1 MKLSLRPDVS
11 RLLLAF
17 FLLFVLFLSSA
28 YLGGPLKGLYYFY
41 AAFLC
46 LDFLHLAWSVR
57 RIYQYQSFSTS
68 SPVRGQAVE
77 YQLTLHNQSLVPGCR
92 TRFALTELD
101 AFRQESRADLDRDF
115 FLGSDS
121 FHNRGYTLHC
131 LFRGVY
137 ALGLSNMQLMDML
150 SLVTATLPV
159 VPETL
164 HVLPRLV
171 ELKSCRL
178 YTGSESDPADQPAD
192 GGLEDYTRFR
202 DLGEY
207 FPGANVRHLDWKRS
221 AAWGRPVIR
230 RFDCSAS
237 LGLSIYLDRKHT
249 GPDCPEEREADD
261 CSIEIALAASL
272 FYLRQQVPVHI
283 RMADGF
289 VHLDSDESPFHQF
302 LLSTVHI
309 RFAGPAEPW
318 GDLIGE
324 LEQDRRSGTLPTS
337 TVLGIFRRF
346 DHQSL
351 RFLEDC
357 SNQQERTM
365 AVIITTL
372 LDQSTIQQIQSY
384 RIAHRLEDRLF
395 LVRHSASIRDE
406 LS

>member
-46 LDFLHLAWSVR
+46 IDFLHLAWSVR
-57 RIYQYQSFSTS
+57 NIYHYQNFSTS
-68 SPVRGQAVE
+68 IPVRGQTVE

-92 TRFALTELD
+92 TRFALTKLD
-101 AFRQESRADLDRDF
+101 AVRQEFRADLDRDF
-115 FLGSDS
+115 FLGSDN
-121 FHNRGYTLHC
+121 FHNRDYTLHC

-137 ALGLSNMQLMDML
+137 ALGLSNIQLMDML
-150 SLVTATLPV
+150 SLATATLPV
-159 VPETL
+159 IPETL
-164 HVLPRLV
+164 HILPRLV

-178 YTGSESDPADQPAD
+178 YTGSEADPADQPAD
-192 GGLEDYTRFR
+192 GAIEDYTRFR

-207 FPGANVRHLDWKRS
+207 SPGANVRHLDWKRF

-230 RFDCSAS
+230 RFDSSAS

-249 GPDCPEEREADD
+249 GPDCPEEREVDD
-261 CSIEIALAASL
+261 CSIEVALAASL
-272 FYLRQQVPVHI
+272 FHLRLQVPVHI
-283 RMADGF
+283 RLEDGF
-289 VHLDSDESPFHQF
+289 VHLDSDGLPFQQF

-309 RFAGPAEPW
+309 RFAGAAEPG

-324 LEQDRRSGTLPTS
+324 FEQDRRSGTLPTS

-351 RFLEDC
+351 SFLEDC
-357 SNQQERTM
+357 SNQQGRTM
-365 AVIITTL
+365 AVVITTL
-372 LDQSTIQQIQSY
+372 LDQTAIQEIQSY
-384 RIAHRLEDRLF
+384 RMAHRLEDRLF
-395 LVRHSASIRDE
+395 LVRGSASIRDD

>member
-1 MKLSLRPDVS
+1 MKPSLRPDVS

-28 YLGGPLKGLYYFY
+28 YLGGSLKGLYYFY
-41 AAFLC
+41 VAFLC
-46 LDFLHLAWSVR
+46 IDFLHLAWSVR
-57 RIYQYQSFSTS
+57 HFYHYQNFSTS
-68 SPVRGQAVE
+68 SPVRGQTIE
-77 YQLTLHNQSLVPGCR
+77 YRLTLHNQSLVPGCR
-92 TRFALTELD
+92 TRFALAKLD
-101 AFRQESRADLDRDF
+101 TFSKDATVEQDRDF

-121 FHNRGYTLHC
+121 FHNRDYTLHC

-137 ALGLSNMQLMDML
+137 ATGLSHIQLMDML
-150 SLVTATLPV
+150 SLASVQLPV

-171 ELKSCRL
+171 ELKNCRL
-178 YTGSESDPADQPAD
+178 FLGRESDLADQPAD
-192 GGLEDYTRFR
+192 GRLEDYSRFR

-230 RFDCSAS
+230 RFDSSGAP
-237 LGLSIYLDRKHT
+237 GLSIYLDRTHSAS
-249 GPDCPEEREADD
+249 DSPEEREVDD

-283 RMADGF
+283 RLEDGF
-289 VHLDSDESPFHQF
+289 VHLDDDESSFHQF

-309 RFAGPAEPW
+309 RFAGAAEPA
-318 GDLIGE
+318 GNLIE
-324 LEQDRRSGTLPTS
+324 EFDQDRRAGTLPTT

-346 DHQSL
+346 DHQILS
-351 RFLEDC
+351 FLDDHD
-357 SNQQERTM
+357 SQQESTM
-365 AVIITTL
+365 AVVITTS
-372 LDQSTIQQIQSY
+372 LDETAIQQILAY
-384 RIAHRLEDRLF
+384 RMAHRLEDRLF
-395 LVRHSASIRDE
+395 LVHHSTSIKDD